1 MRSIREKSNQPKK
14 ATSAGTNQTL
24 YRGGL
29 RHRSVSSSEAAR
41 EEHLSGGVT
50 VGPDCF
56 QFPSMASTL
65 PNVEDEGP
73 SSGGG
78 AMSVSHRRTP
88 TSGFS
93 HVLKVNIAA
102 LFVHFLCI
110 FLNSTKI
117 LLKGSNGWKGRST
130 DFIKKEGKIHTT
142 THNVRHSHTG
152 QSF

>member
-1 MRSIREKSNQPKK
+1 MDSYYTFIRGILFCFSFLLLFALVPLLGAPMRSLRVKSNQPKK

-41 EEHLSGGVT
+41 EEHLSGGFT
-50 VGPDCF
+50 GGTDCF
-56 QFPSMASTL
+56 QFPSVASTL

-78 AMSVSHRRTP
+78 ASSASHRRTP
-88 TSGFS
+88 TSDFS

-102 LFVHFLCI
+102 LFVYFLCI
-110 FLNSTKI
+110 FPNSTK
-117 LLKGSNGWKGRST
+117 
-130 DFIKKEGKIHTT
+130 FC
-142 THNVRHSHTG
+142 
-152 QSF
+152 